1 MERKATVQPPV
12 ETRRSR
18 RRRGDVALP
27 LSAWVPRL
35 RSGR

>member
-1 MERKATVQPPV
+1 MERKTTVRPPV

-18 RRRGDVALP
+18 GRRDVALP

-35 RSGR
+35 TAGR